1 MVDKL
6 YPVVW
11 TPDFVLDVSL
21 AVEYVAKI
29 LKAPIAAHNLFD
41 GINAQLENVR
51 AMPTAAVSRKGP
63 RGETF
68 YVISYK
74 NYNIYYVV
82 EQGVIKAIGFKHQLQ
97 K

>member
-51 AMPTAAVSRKGP
+51 
-63 RGETF
+63 
-68 YVISYK
+68 
-74 NYNIYYVV
+74 
-82 EQGVIKAIGFKHQLQ
+82 IKV
-97 K
+97 